1 MWRNVLL
8 LAPQDTRIVEI
19 VRVAW
24 NVTAEARKDRDRW
37 KNSGGGTES
46 EGGMMMMMSAS
57 ARRRERRRRLGPAED
72 SESSDEEVEGDK
84 DVR

>member
-37 KNSGGGTES
+37 KNFGGGTES
-46 EGGMMMMMSAS
+46 ERGMMMMSAS